1 MAEDGAGLI
10 APMDKAYLHV
20 SSTAGPANRYPG
32 DPGSLQTPIVPDPR
46 MPDRG
51 APDSGTLH
59 PVPGIQRKR
68 IRDRLMRAVQGV
80 LIIGF
85 FAYIV
90 AFLLLPSGEVLF
102 GAFRGE
108 HGLTL
113 KYVDQLFEPRY
124 LHAFRNSIELALA
137 TAILGGLFGTVI
149 AYLTLSPRAPT
160 WLRTGVTSFSG
171 VAANF
176 AGVPLAFAFVSTFG
190 TMGLLTVWLR
200 QQGFN
205 LYDTGFSLFSL
216 SGLVL
221 TYLYFQIPLMVII
234 ITPAVRGLRREWREA
249 ASNLGATP
257 WQYWRY
263 VGLPILLPALLAS
276 MVLLFGNAFAA
287 YATPYA
293 LTSGNIAL
301 VPIEIG
307 NVLSGNVMSSPQL
320 GQALALGMIGIMAM
334 AMLAYTLLQRHAA
347 RWQCR

>member
-1 MAEDGAGLI
+1 ML
-10 APMDKAYLHV
+10 
-20 SSTAGPANRYPG
+20 
-32 DPGSLQTPIVPDPR
+32 
-46 MPDRG
+46 
-51 APDSGTLH
+51 
-59 PVPGIQRKR
+59 
-68 IRDRLMRAVQGV
+68 V
-80 LIIGF
+80 LGF
-85 FAYIV
+85 FAYII
-90 AFLLLPSGEVLF
+90 AFLLLPSAAVLF

-113 KYVDQLFEPRY
+113 KYIEQLLQPRY
-124 LHAFRNSIELALA
+124 VRAFRNSIELALT
-137 TAILGGLFGTVI
+137 TALLGGLFGTLI
-149 AYLTLSPRAPT
+149 AYLTLSPRTPA
-160 WLRTGVTSFSG
+160 WLRTGITSFSG

-176 AGVPLAFAFVSTFG
+176 AGVPLAFAFVSTLG

-205 LYDTGFSLFSL
+205 LYDTGFSLFSF

-234 ITPAVRGLRREWREA
+234 ITPAVQGLRREWREA
-249 ASNLGATP
+249 ARNLGASP

-263 VGLPILLPALLAS
+263 VGLPILLPSLLAA

-320 GQALALGMIGIMAM
+320 GQALALGMIGIMAL
-334 AMLAYTLLQRHAA
+334 AMLAYTLLQRYTA
-347 RWQCR
+347 RWQRR